1 MQGYKRENVEL
12 VDEIKKLETHL
23 KTLSDEN
30 DAGKIKLA
38 KMSKGSVTIQ
48 VGTTFCGKTENPK
61 GGGGVKAKNCAKIR
75 GIQVFSCFSF
85 RLLFHHGRT
94 FIFNRVINLWLNF
107 LI

>member
-1 MQGYKRENVEL
+1 VNFREEHQNLERLLVCAIFDGVIYRRTRDFQG
-12 VDEIKKLETHL
+12 I
-23 KTLSDEN
+23 
-30 DAGKIKLA
+30 
-38 KMSKGSVTIQ
+38 KGSVPIQ

>member
-1 MQGYKRENVEL
+1 MTVNIFRMVYVLTSRVYY
-12 VDEIKKLETHL
+12 
-23 KTLSDEN
+23 
-30 DAGKIKLA
+30 
-38 KMSKGSVTIQ
+38 KGSVTIQ